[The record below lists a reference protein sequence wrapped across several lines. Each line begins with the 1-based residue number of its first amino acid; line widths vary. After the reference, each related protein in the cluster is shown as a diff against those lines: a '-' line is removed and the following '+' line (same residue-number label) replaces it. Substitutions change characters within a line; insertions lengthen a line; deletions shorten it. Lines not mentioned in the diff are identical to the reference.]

1 MAPLIKETSMSAAHF
16 HVYKDA
22 KSEWRWRFLA
32 GNSKIIA
39 VSSESYHHL
48 TDCEHSI
55 TLVQQGSKAPI
66 KGDEHFTQ
74 LRK

>member
-1 MAPLIKETSMSAAHF
+1 MQLAHY

-22 KSEWRWRFLA
+22 KSEWRWRFVA
-32 GNSKIIA
+32 KNSKIIA

-55 TLVQQGSKAPI
+55 KLVRQGATAPVR
-66 KGDEHFTQ
+66 GDEHFTQ
-74 LRK
+74 LRKQRQLNP